1 MLAGKK
7 QTHRVDQQQVQG
19 IKEIKEIFGAASQEA
34 AFSIVK
40 KAKQKGGKTI
50 AFQIQG
56 CRQKTPAE
64 EGSKDPA
71 LAEAIKEDD

>member
-7 QTHRVDQQQVQG
+7 QTQRVDQQQVQG

-40 KAKQKGGKTI
+40 KAKKKGGKTI
-50 AFQIQG
+50 ALQIQG
-56 CRQKTPAE
+56 CRQQAPAE
-64 EGSKDPA
+64 EGSKDMV
-71 LAEAIKEDD
+71 LAEAIEEDD

>member
-7 QTHRVDQQQVQG
+7 QTQRVDQQQVQG

-40 KAKQKGGKTI
+40 KAKKKGGKTI
-50 AFQIQG
+50 ALQIQG
-56 CRQKTPAE
+56 R
-64 EGSKDPA
+64 
-71 LAEAIKEDD
+71 